1 MTTLTELLPPPTNDT
16 PPDPDSIYNAFAGWA
31 TEQGL
36 TLYPHQEE
44 ALIEVAMGSNVIL
57 STPTGSGKSLV
68 AAGAHFAALAN
79 GQRSYYTAPIKALV
93 SEKFFAL
100 IDIFGAAKVGMMTG
114 DASVNAKAPII
125 CCTAEILASIA
136 LRDGADADVGQV
148 VMDEFHYYADPDR
161 GWAWQVPLIELPKAQ
176 FILMSATL
184 GDVTRFQEDL
194 TKRTGWPTAVVK
206 NAERPVPLVFSFSL
220 EPLHEAIS
228 ELLTTNQ
235 APAYIVHFT
244 QAAALEQAQALMSTN
259 MCTRQEKDKIAE
271 LIGEF
276 RFASGFGKTLSRL
289 VRHGIG
295 VHHAGMLPKYRR
307 LVEQLAQAGLL
318 KVICGTDT
326 LGVGINVPIRTVV
339 FTSLSKYDGKKTRL
353 LQVREFHQIAG
364 RAGRAGF
371 DTAGR
376 VVVQAPEHVIDNERS
391 FAKALAKTGG
401 DEAVA
406 RRRVVKKKPPE
417 GAISWGKPTFERLVN
432 SEPEP
437 LTSSFT
443 VTHAMVLN
451 VIDRPGNAYL
461 ALKHLLRD
469 NHEDRAKQRKHIHR
483 AIEIYRALLA
493 GGVVERLDEPD
504 EKGRYV
510 RLTVDLQYDFALNQ
524 PLSPFALAAIE
535 LLDRESETYALDVL
549 SVIESTLDDPRQ
561 ILSAQQFR
569 ARGEAVAAM
578 KSEGIEYEERMELL
592 DSVTWPKPLE
602 DVLEAGYD
610 IYRRGHPWV
619 GDYHVSPKTVV
630 RDMYE
635 RAMTFGEYV
644 QFYSLS
650 RSEGIVLRYLAD
662 AYKALRQT
670 VPDEAKSEELTDL
683 IEWLGELIRQV
694 DSSLIDEWEKLSHPD
709 DLRLRLPAGQGGAQG
724 GHQERARVQDP
735 RPQRALPPGHAGRP
749 APLRRPRRPR
759 RTRRLDRR
767 RLGGRARRL
776 LRALRRARHR
786 PRRARPVEAAHR
798 GGQDRLDGPPDLRR
812 PGRRPRLGHL
822 RHGRPRRLGRGGRG
836 RHPRHRRR
844 PALETS
850 NSKSSSDRT
859 DPGFIRSDALSRQRG
874 GRHGGDHGS
883 DGGQARAAQPGPG
896 VAVARR
902 QRLVPGA
909 DQAAREHRSDSP
921 MWPSSVNTIR

>member
-1 MTTLTELLPPPTNDT
+1 MTTLTDLLPPHSDD
-16 PPDPDSIYNAFAGWA
+16 PPDPDAIFSAFSDWA
-31 TEQGL
+31 KDRGL
-36 TLYPHQEE
+36 PLYPHQEE
-44 ALIEVAMGSNVIL
+44 ALIEVVMGSNVIL

-68 AAGAHFAALAN
+68 ATGAHFTALAN

-100 IDIFGAAKVGMMTG
+100 CEVFGPASVGMMTG

-125 CCTAEILASIA
+125 CCTAEVLASIA

-148 VMDEFHYYADPDR
+148 IMDEFHYYADPDR

-184 GDVTRFQEDL
+184 GDVTRFSEDL

-206 NAERPVPLVFSFSL
+206 NAERPVPLIFSFSL
-220 EPLHEAIS
+220 EPLHETLS
-228 ELLTTNQ
+228 ELLTTDQ
-235 APAYIVHFT
+235 APVYVVHFT

-259 MCTRQEKDKIAE
+259 MCSRQEKDAIAE
-271 LIGEF
+271 MIGNF
-276 RFASGFGKTLSRL
+276 RFAAGFGKTLSRL

-307 LVEQLAQAGLL
+307 LVETLAQAGLL

-339 FTSLSKYDGKKTRL
+339 FTALCKYDGKKTRL
-353 LQVREFHQIAG
+353 LQAREFHQIAG

-376 VVVQAPEHVIDNERS
+376 VVVQAPEHVIENEKS
-391 FAKALAKTGG
+391 FAKALAKAG
-401 DEAVA
+401 DAALA

-417 GAISWGKPTFERLVN
+417 GMVSWGKPTFERLVAAD
-432 SEPEP
+432 PEP

-451 VIDRPGNAYL
+451 IIDRPGNAYQ
-461 ALKHLLRD
+461 AMKHLLTD
-469 NHEDRAKQRKHIHR
+469 NHEDRARQRKHIHH

-493 GGVVERLDEPD
+493 GGVVERLAEPD

-535 LLDRESETYALDVL
+535 LLDKEADTYPLDVL
-549 SVIESTLDDPRQ
+549 SVIESTLDNPRQ

-578 KSEGIEYEERMELL
+578 KADGIEYEERMELL
-592 DSVTWPKPLE
+592 DSVTYPKPLE
-602 DVLEAGYD
+602 DMLEAAYE

-619 GDYHVSPKTVV
+619 GDYEVSPKTVV
-630 RDMYE
+630 RDLFE
-635 RAMTFGEYV
+635 RAMTFGEYI
-644 QFYSLS
+644 QFYGLT

-670 VPDEAKSEELTDL
+670 VPDEAKTEELTDL

-694 DSSLIDEWEKLSHPD
+694 DSSLVDEWEKLTNPDPESGELTAKPKTLTSNTRAFRVLVRNALFRRVTLAALRHYDELGQLDTADGWNAAAWEEALDEYFEVHD
-709 DLRLRLPAGQGGAQG
+709 DLGTGPDARGPAMLIINEGLIIEEGKTAWTVRQIFDDPASDHDWGISATVDLAASDEEGAAVVHVTEVGQ
-724 GHQERARVQDP
+724 
-735 RPQRALPPGHAGRP
+735 L
-749 APLRRPRRPR
+749 
-759 RTRRLDRR
+759 
-767 RLGGRARRL
+767 
-776 LRALRRARHR
+776 
-786 PRRARPVEAAHR
+786 
-798 GGQDRLDGPPDLRR
+798 
-812 PGRRPRLGHL
+812 
-822 RHGRPRRLGRGGRG
+822 
-836 RHPRHRRR
+836 
-844 PALETS
+844 
-850 NSKSSSDRT
+850 
-859 DPGFIRSDALSRQRG
+859 
-874 GRHGGDHGS
+874 
-883 DGGQARAAQPGPG
+883 
-896 VAVARR
+896 
-902 QRLVPGA
+902 
-909 DQAAREHRSDSP
+909 
-921 MWPSSVNTIR
+921 